1 MKVLL
6 GTPPR
11 ATPRPWI
18 DFTGIINVPVIV
30 SAFELL
36 KMRSPGDAPLH
47 SLLQHSGEIW
57 VDSGGYQFLS
67 RGIEISIDDV
77 AKVYSRFWDASTY
90 LALDYPP
97 LPSDDSNVAFNKFRK
112 TIEAY
117 DALSKALEKESIEVM
132 PVIHY
137 YRDEKI
143 VLEAL
148 ENIIDHNPKEIA
160 IGGLVPYVLVT
171 RNVPKNSRW
180 RALLFI
186 AKVMRE
192 FNGKIHVLGLGS
204 PSITPTLELLGVYST
219 DSSTWRIKAAYGKVM
234 LPGGG
239 ERHVTGRR
247 VNFGKRT
254 IKEDELEELYAFLR
268 ETKFPLLGNYPDGL
282 YSSFEYRALVNAWVT
297 LMNNG
302 KPRGSSF
309 RLMYERIRALMEQAD
324 A

>member
-1 MKVLL
+1 MKILL

-18 DFTGIINVPVIV
+18 DFTGVINVPVIV

-36 KMRSPGDAPLH
+36 KVRPPGDAPLH

-67 RGIEISIDDV
+67 RGVEIGIDDV

-97 LPSDDSNVAFNKFRK
+97 LPSDDVNTAFGKFRK
-112 TIEAY
+112 TIKAY
-117 DALSKALEKESIEVM
+117 HELSKVLERENIEVM

-137 YRDEKI
+137 YRNEEI

-148 ENIIDHNPKEIA
+148 RSIIDHNPKEIA

-180 RALLFI
+180 RALSFI
-186 AKVMRE
+186 AKVVEE
-192 FNGKIHVLGLGS
+192 FNGRVHVLGLGS
-204 PSITPTLELLGVYST
+204 PSITPTLELLRVYST
-219 DSSTWRIKAAYGKVM
+219 DSSTWRIKAAYGKVI

-247 VNFGKRT
+247 VNFGRRV
-254 IKEDELEELYAFLR
+254 IKEDELEELYLFLR
-268 ETKFPLLGNYPDGL
+268 ETKFPLLEKYPDSL
-282 YSSFEYRALVNAWVT
+282 YMSFEYRALVNAWVT
-297 LMNNG
+297 LMSRS
-302 KPRGSSF
+302 KPRGSGF
-309 RLMYERIRALMEQAD
+309 RLMYEMVQAMLEHR
-324 A
+324 

>member
-18 DFTGIINVPVIV
+18 DFAGIINVPVIV

-36 KMRSPGDAPLH
+36 KVKPLNDAPLH

-67 RGIEISIDDV
+67 RGIEIGINDV

-97 LPSDDSNVAFNKFRK
+97 LPSDDVNEAFRKFRK
-112 TIEAY
+112 TINAY
-117 DALSKALEKESIEVM
+117 HELSKVLEKEGIEVM

-137 YRDEKI
+137 YKDEGI
-143 VLEAL
+143 VFKAL
-148 ENIIDHNPKEIA
+148 RSIIDHNPKAIA

-192 FNGKIHVLGLGS
+192 FNGRIHVLGLGS

-219 DSSTWRIKAAYGKVM
+219 DSSTWRIKAAYGKVI

-247 VNFGKRT
+247 VNFGRRV
-254 IKEDELEELYAFLR
+254 IKEGELEELYLFLR
-268 ETKFPLLGNYPDGL
+268 ETKFPLLENYPDYL

-297 LMNNG
+297 LMSRS
-302 KPRGSSF
+302 KPRGSGF
-309 RLMYERIRALMEQAD
+309 RLMYERVQAMVEHIND
-324 A
+324 